1 MKIPV
6 VSMRVL
12 PLIRERELAL
22 AIALPYCNFRCPW
35 CHAGYIVYPRNIVEL
50 EDDVLRQVI
59 RRYNEEWGV
68 NWVLVT
74 GGEPT
79 LHPKAVYRIFTL
91 CRELGVK
98 CILDTNLTNPNIIKM
113 LLDDKLLNYIHCD
126 VKAPLSNIEKYSH
139 SIGLSLKQTNQ
150 YISKIRKSLKLIS
163 SSRAVKE
170 IEIRTLIIPE
180 ILNEKDVLQ
189 LVKDLLEVPIDLDKT
204 IYVLEQFTPT
214 PHTLSEDYRY
224 RRETPIEYI
233 EEIALRVKNT
243 YNIKVHVR
251 AMTKFFND
259 IIKSKNIMK
268 DFKNNKLNPNEWEYP
283 I

>member
-6 VSMRVL
+6 VCMRVL

-50 EDDVLRQVI
+50 EVDVLRHVI
-59 RRYNEEWGV
+59 RKYSDELGI

-79 LHPKAVYRIFTL
+79 LHPKAVYRLFTL
-91 CRELGVK
+91 CRELEVK
-98 CILDTNLTNPNIIKM
+98 CILDTNLTNPNIIKL
-113 LLDDKLLNYIHCD
+113 LLDGNLLNYVHCD
-126 VKAPLSNIEKYSH
+126 VKAPLSNIEKYAL
-139 SIGLSLKQTNQ
+139 SIGLNIKQTNQ

-180 ILNEKDVLQ
+180 ILNKKDVLQ
-189 LVKDLLEVPIDLDKT
+189 LVKDLLEIPIDLDKT

-214 PHTLSEDYRY
+214 PHTLSKDYRY
-224 RRETPIEYI
+224 RRETPIEYL
-233 EEIALRVKNT
+233 EEIALQVKNT
-243 YNIKVHVR
+243 YNIKIHVR

-259 IIKSKNIMK
+259 ITRSKNIVR
-268 DFKNNKLNPNEWEYP
+268 DFNEGKIDPSLWEFSV
-283 I
+283 